1 MIINNP
7 DLTKEEIDALV
18 DAIADITILI
28 GGADGK
34 IDKDEIEW
42 SEKITNI
49 RSYSLPENLQP
60 FYQAVGANFSETL
73 NNLIAEL
80 PDDVAERSEILEGKL
95 AALNPVMAKL
105 PQKEGAELY
114 HSYVSFAKHVAK
126 ASGGFLGFWSISYEE
141 SKFMGL
147 PVLNKIEFP
156 QED

>member
-7 DLTKEEIDALV
+7 DLTQEEINALV
-18 DAIADITILI
+18 EAIADITILI

-34 IDKDEIEW
+34 IDKNEIEW
-42 SEKITNI
+42 SEKVTQI
-49 RSYSLPENLQP
+49 RSYSLPENLQA
-60 FYQAVGANFSETL
+60 FYQEVGKNFSDTL
-73 NNLIAEL
+73 NGLITEL
-80 PDDVAERSEILEGKL
+80 PDDVEARTEILEGKL
-95 AALNPVMAKL
+95 AALNPILAKL
-105 PQKEGAELY
+105 PQREGAELY

-156 QED
+156 RED